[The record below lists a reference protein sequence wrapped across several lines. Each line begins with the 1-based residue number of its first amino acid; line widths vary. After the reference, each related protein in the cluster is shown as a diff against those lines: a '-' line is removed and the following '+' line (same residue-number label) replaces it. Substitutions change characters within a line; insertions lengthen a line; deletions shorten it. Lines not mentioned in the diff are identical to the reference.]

1 MPPKRVNAA
10 LETSTLV
17 MVVTFAE
24 HQSPAPPAGAGNKK
38 EQALK
43 MLLSIWPPKF
53 WGFLSCS
60 QPRWAGPAVLNSVD
74 HSHLKNELG

>member
-1 MPPKRVNAA
+1 MPPRRVNAA
-10 LETSTLV
+10 SETSTFV
-17 MVVTFAE
+17 MVVE
-24 HQSPAPPAGAGNKK
+24 HQSPAPPAQAGDKT

-60 QPRWAGPAVLNSVD
+60 QPCRAGPAVLNSAD
-74 HSHLKNELG
+74 RSHLKNELG

>member
-1 MPPKRVNAA
+1 MPLKRVNAA

-24 HQSPAPPAGAGNKK
+24 HQSPAAPAQAGDKT

-43 MLLSIWPPKF
+43 MLLSIWPLKF

-60 QPRWAGPAVLNSVD
+60 QPCRAGPAVLNSVD
-74 HSHLKNELG
+74 GSHLKNELG